1 MPVFTILVILAAI
14 LLWLLLSPLFSKI
27 GGSVI
32 RKIRNIFQSEERKE
46 NEDVEKK
53 RKGLSD
59 FAVASESMGPISLG
73 LAFAASF
80 FSAATFLGYVG
91 YAYAWGLPLYGYF

>member
-14 LLWLLLSPLFSKI
+14 LLWLPLSPLFSKI
-27 GGSVI
+27 GCSVI

-53 RKGLSD
+53 RK
-59 FAVASESMGPISLG
+59 
-73 LAFAASF
+73 
-80 FSAATFLGYVG
+80 
-91 YAYAWGLPLYGYF
+91 

>member
-1 MPVFTILVILAAI
+1 MPVFTILVILATI
-14 LLWLLLSPLFSKI
+14 ILWLLLSPLFSKI

-53 RKGLSD
+53 KKIIPTPG
-59 FAVASESMGPISLG
+59 SLVQS
-73 LAFAASF
+73 L
-80 FSAATFLGYVG
+80 LQ
-91 YAYAWGLPLYGYF
+91 

>member
-32 RKIRNIFQSEERKE
+32 RKIRNIFQSEEGKE
-46 NEDVEKK
+46 NEDVGRKK
-53 RKGLSD
+53 RK
-59 FAVASESMGPISLG
+59 
-73 LAFAASF
+73 
-80 FSAATFLGYVG
+80 
-91 YAYAWGLPLYGYF
+91 

>member
-53 RKGLSD
+53 KKIIPTPG
-59 FAVASESMGPISLG
+59 SLVQS
-73 LAFAASF
+73 L
-80 FSAATFLGYVG
+80 LQ
-91 YAYAWGLPLYGYF
+91 

>member
-32 RKIRNIFQSEERKE
+32 RKIRNIFQSEERKKNYIDIEE
-46 NEDVEKK
+46 NYINIK
-53 RKGLSD
+53 R
-59 FAVASESMGPISLG
+59 MIH
-73 LAFAASF
+73 
-80 FSAATFLGYVG
+80 Y
-91 YAYAWGLPLYGYF
+91 

>member
-46 NEDVEKK
+46 NEDIEKK
-53 RKGLSD
+53 RK
-59 FAVASESMGPISLG
+59 
-73 LAFAASF
+73 
-80 FSAATFLGYVG
+80 
-91 YAYAWGLPLYGYF
+91 

>member
-27 GGSVI
+27 GGNVI
-32 RKIRNIFQSEERKE
+32 EKIRNIFQSEERKE

-53 RKGLSD
+53 IIPTHG
-59 FAVASESMGPISLG
+59 SLVQS
-73 LAFAASF
+73 L
-80 FSAATFLGYVG
+80 LQ
-91 YAYAWGLPLYGYF
+91 